1 MCRENSRFQD
11 NRQFSKGIIRRF
23 DVHPLV
29 RWHKQRIRD
38 WPTGQSRRL
47 FWQIF
52 FSHSIPADTKT
63 VAPFNDCLRELVQI
77 FPAKVGITEIT
88 IKIGYGEHHP
98 VAVLRPVS
106 QIVGDQS
113 GQDIGRQFLR
123 ANQLKTFHSKAST
136 TISSKRI
143 VHAPSVE
150 VERAIVWYWSTL
162 ERHTRSKFLSN

>member
-1 MCRENSRFQD
+1 MSLNSA
-11 NRQFSKGIIRRF
+11 FSFTSFLLFLIPASSTKSTSLI
-23 DVHPLV
+23 
-29 RWHKQRIRD
+29 QRIRD

-63 VAPFNDCLRELVQI
+63 VAPLNDCLRELVQI

-98 VAVLRPVS
+98 VAVLQPVS

-113 GQDIGRQFLR
+113 GQDIGRQFLW
-123 ANQLKTFHSKAST
+123 ANQLKTFHQLRWQLYIHT
-136 TISSKRI
+136 TQG
-143 VHAPSVE
+143 A
-150 VERAIVWYWSTL
+150 
-162 ERHTRSKFLSN
+162 